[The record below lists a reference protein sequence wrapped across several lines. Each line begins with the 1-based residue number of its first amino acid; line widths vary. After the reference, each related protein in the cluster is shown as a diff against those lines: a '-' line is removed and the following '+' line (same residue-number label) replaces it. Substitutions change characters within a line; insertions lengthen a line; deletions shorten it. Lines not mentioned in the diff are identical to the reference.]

1 VIGSLA
7 KIENDEIHSV
17 PYRSARYTG

>member
-1 VIGSLA
+1 VIGRLA